1 MDSRKY
7 LSICFQQGLI
17 MVIPKYLS
25 NDMVFKNMTSKQ
37 LQDYAMERYK
47 RGIIETRCVFI
58 DDMFYTPLKEANQY
72 LIDCFDL
79 VNPETGHEVYGD
91 GTWLWMFNDPQDQTL
106 EDFVL
111 DILETWICKQKNLLC
126 GLVHSREETVRHKTL
141 KEVCL
146 FDQIV
151 AVQAGVPVE
160 TIRAI
165 KKGERSIETLSA
177 RELLAVAK
185 ACKVSPYELIDIE
198 LNPEPIIDY

>member
-1 MDSRKY
+1 
-7 LSICFQQGLI
+7 
-17 MVIPKYLS
+17 
-25 NDMVFKNMTSKQ
+25 
-37 LQDYAMERYK
+37 
-47 RGIIETRCVFI
+47 
-58 DDMFYTPLKEANQY
+58 MFYTPLKEANQY

-111 DILETWICKQKNLLC
+111 DILEPWICKQKNLLC
-126 GLVHSREETVRHKTL
+126 GFVHSREETVRHKTL

-146 FDQIV
+146 FDEIV

-165 KKGERSIETLSA
+165 IKGERSIETLSA

-198 LNPEPIIDY
+198 LNPEPVIDY